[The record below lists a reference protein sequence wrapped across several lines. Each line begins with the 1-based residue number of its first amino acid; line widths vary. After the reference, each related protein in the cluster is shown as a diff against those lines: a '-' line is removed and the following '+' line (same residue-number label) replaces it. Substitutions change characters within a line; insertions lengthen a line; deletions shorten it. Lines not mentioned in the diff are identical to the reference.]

1 MEATKRIDGVDYM
14 SFDGVYLPTTEKPS
28 SRQKN
33 WITLR
38 QITDEFPEFFDKIED
53 IFASKSPEY
62 NKRTKDYATSVMEFL
77 ELNTW
82 MSWKQFDSVWRI
94 CSTYEAY
101 LQGKSRGYY
110 SFGSVVSI
118 QKSGVTFTARS
129 QIIPLVEKAATD
141 SEVDMLH
148 KRIFGCPPRFEE
160 EEVDGYSVAYDRDGN
175 RFFALP
181 TGEERLEDHLS
192 FGINLKG
199 LNI

>member
-1 MEATKRIDGVDYM
+1 MEATKRIDGVVYM

-28 SRQKN
+28 SRQN
-33 WITLR
+33 TWITLR

-62 NKRTKDYATSVMEFL
+62 NKRAKDYATSVMGFL
-77 ELNTW
+77 ELNSW

-101 LQGKSRGYY
+101 LQGNSRGYY

-141 SEVDMLH
+141 REVDMLH

-160 EEVDGYSVAYDRDGN
+160 EEVDGYSVAYDHDGS

-181 TGEERLEDHLS
+181 TGEERLEDYLS